1 MKHKTCS
8 FWGFAVSQTTK
19 PKAKSV
25 DSTKDDTKN
34 LKQMLEIDA
43 KNHFHN
49 PLHIRGGFMCKK
61 YSKLTNRIQN
71 RGRKVVYELYRDL
84 V

>member
-25 DSTKDDTKN
+25 DSTKDDTKKPETN
-34 LKQMLEIDA
+34 ARCQKPFSQSTSHSRGVYVQKVLQVDKSDLK
-43 KNHFHN
+43 
-49 PLHIRGGFMCKK
+49 PG
-61 YSKLTNRIQN
+61 
-71 RGRKVVYELYRDL
+71 
-84 V
+84 